1 MLLTCATYNG
11 NQRIFVTGKTGK
23 AIDTTVVK
31 GSPSFLPGAATSA
44 MYRPLGMFRF
54 CLALLVV
61 LQHFQHLLP
70 AAARVIFSR
79 MGFGA
84 IAVCVFFAVSGFVVA
99 EAVAVFYAA
108 RPGAFL
114 ANRALRMVPPYLAAL
129 ALAVFVHAALW
140 QSGHLVLWDYT
151 LVGSPLAPAK
161 LLAGLVGLVPGFNP
175 RWFGEDFEFI
185 PFVWTLRME
194 VAFYLVTAG
203 TLVATVKL
211 RAGWPGAAA
220 IGAGLVMSAAFLL
233 LSSKPGALSTA
244 PMFLVGV
251 SLFLFQAR
259 PEGSRAVVLL
269 VAIVLA
275 AAGFVSWRQHGAPVL
290 ALQLPL
296 LALLLA
302 LFAWL
307 VTRRLAAGLRKRLDR
322 RLGDLSYPLY
332 LNHYAVGILATSLA
346 PRASLVLYA
355 GAVMAALLLAVCA
368 ERLVDR
374 RLRRVRDRIRS
385 VLV

>member
-1 MLLTCATYNG
+1 MQPKVETKA
-11 NQRIFVTGKTGK
+11 IFDNAGAGS
-23 AIDTTVVK
+23 AIDTMVLD
-31 GSPSFLPGAATSA
+31 GSAPVLPRAAASA
-44 MYRPLGMFRF
+44 LYRPLGFFRF

-70 AAARVIFSR
+70 PARRAIFSHI
-79 MGFGA
+79 GFGA

-99 EAVAVFYAA
+99 EAVAVFYAE

-114 ANRALRMVPPYLAAL
+114 ANRALRMVPPYVAAL

-151 LVGSPLAPAK
+151 LIGSPLAPVT
-161 LLAGLVGLVPGFNP
+161 LLSGVLGLVPGFNP
-175 RWFGEDFEFI
+175 HWFGQDFEFI

-203 TLVATVKL
+203 TLAATVKL
-211 RAGWPGAAA
+211 RAEWPRATA
-220 IGAGLVMSAAFLL
+220 IVAGLLISAAFLQ

-251 SLFLFQAR
+251 SMFLFQAR
-259 PEGSRAVVLL
+259 PGRSRAVVLL
-269 VAIVLA
+269 VSIVLA
-275 AAGFVSWRQHGAPVL
+275 AAGFVSWRQHGAPVM
-290 ALQLPL
+290 ALQVPL
-296 LALLLA
+296 LAMLLA

-307 VTRRLAAGLRKRLDR
+307 VSRRLTAGPRKRLDR

-332 LNHYAVGILATSLA
+332 LNHYAVGVLATSLA
-346 PRASLVLYA
+346 PRPSLALYA
-355 GAVMAALLLAVCA
+355 GGVMAAVLLAACA

-374 RLRRVRDRIRS
+374 PLRRARDRIRS
-385 VLV
+385 VMV